1 MLAERVKTWTE
12 EWKQQGLDQGRLEG
26 RLEGRLKGRLEGEA
40 KVVSRLL
47 MRRFGPLPAWVDQR
61 LEQATEAELDAW
73 TERLLDGQTLEAVF
87 NDMN

>member
-12 EWKQQGLDQGRLEG
+12 EWKQQGLDQGRLE
-26 RLEGRLKGRLEGEA
+26 GRLEGEA